1 MKNKLLPLLV
11 VLGSY
16 SAYSQ
21 VGIGTLNPNGSAQL
35 QIKSENRGLLIPNV
49 ALTSSTDDSTVVG
62 LKNDSKDEA
71 KSLLVF
77 NTQKIADIT
86 PGFYYWFEKKWHRLA
101 AADEVSGGTAGA
113 ATGTGVPVKK
123 GEPGYPGDNVIL
135 YTDTLSNSV
144 YIQNPDGTWLSI
156 SGSNGNNGKDGLA
169 GAPGLAGGIGIPGVV
184 IIMDHF

>member
-49 ALTSSTDDSTVVG
+49 KLAGLTDASPIIG
-62 LKNDSKDEA
+62 LKDDSKDEA

-77 NTQKIADIT
+77 NTETVPGMT
-86 PGFYYWFEKKWHRLA
+86 PGFYYWLDKKWHRLA
-101 AADEVSGGTAGA
+101 AADEISGGTAGA
-113 ATGTGVPVKK
+113 ATGTGVPKK
-123 GEPGYPGDNVIL
+123 RGEVDYPGDNVLL
-135 YTDTLSNSV
+135 YTDTVTNTV
-144 YIQNPDGTWLSI
+144 YIQNPDGTWLPI
-156 SGSNGNNGKDGLA
+156 NGAAGNNGKDGMIGGD
-169 GAPGLAGGIGIPGVV
+169 GAPGTV